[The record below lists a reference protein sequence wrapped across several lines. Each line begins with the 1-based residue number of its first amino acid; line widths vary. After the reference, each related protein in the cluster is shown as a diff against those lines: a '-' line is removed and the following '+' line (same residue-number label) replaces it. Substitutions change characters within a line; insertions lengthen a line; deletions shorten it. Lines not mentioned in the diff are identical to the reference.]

1 MASNRPYADNG
12 IVVGY
17 GLLTVRSCL
26 HPVLEIR
33 AEKPPVLTDLGRW
46 NLSQSGKLIDRRFRD
61 PQKMRHFRY
70 GEDVTI
76 QSAIAVRW
84 CIR

>member
-1 MASNRPYADNG
+1 MDDG

-17 GLLTVRSCL
+17 GLLAVRSRP

-33 AEKPPVLTDLGRW
+33 AEKSPMLTDLGRW
-46 NLSQSGKLIDRRFRD
+46 NLSQPGKLVDRRFRD
-61 PQKMRHFRY
+61 PQKMRHFRDR
-70 GEDVTI
+70 EDVTI